1 MTKIVEYTR
10 FSTHFI
16 FSTSCLSPYS
26 QNDFISLSET
36 VRLYYRQ
43 IFYLGDIYMTG
54 LLKDKNI
61 VITGV
66 ANERS
71 IAWGITKSLHNAG
84 ANLIFTNRQERSFKK
99 LKKLLEKN
107 EMEAKLFVSCD
118 VASDESIQ
126 SAFKEIKEK
135 IGVIHGLVHSVAFAN
150 RDELKGEYADTSR
163 DGFLLA
169 QEISA
174 YSLVSMTK
182 EAKKLMTEGG
192 SIITQ
197 SYIGAERVVKNYNVM
212 GVAKASLEA
221 SVRYLAEDVGKYGI
235 RVNAIS
241 AGPIRTL
248 SAKGVSGFN
257 DINAVIEEKAPLR
270 RNVDQDQ
277 VGDATLFF
285 MSELSR
291 GVTGE
296 VMHVDSGYHIM
307 G

>member
-1 MTKIVEYTR
+1 M
-10 FSTHFI
+10 S
-16 FSTSCLSPYS
+16 
-26 QNDFISLSET
+26 
-36 VRLYYRQ
+36 
-43 IFYLGDIYMTG
+43 G
-54 LLKDKNI
+54 LLQGKNI
-61 VITGV
+61 IIMGV

-84 ANLIFTNRQERSFKK
+84 ANLIFTNRQERSSNK
-99 LKKLLEKN
+99 LKKLLEEN
-107 EMEAKLFVSCD
+107 EIEPKLIVSCD
-118 VASDESIQ
+118 VASDESITK
-126 SAFKEIKEK
+126 AFKEIKEK
-135 IGVIHGLVHSVAFAN
+135 VEVVHGLIHSVAFAN

-163 DGFLLA
+163 EGFLLA

-174 YSLVSMTK
+174 YSLVAVTK
-182 EAKKLMTEGG
+182 AVKEIMTEGG
-192 SIITQ
+192 SIVTQ
-197 SYIGAERVVKNYNVM
+197 TYLGAERVIPNYNVM

-235 RVNAIS
+235 RVNAVS

-257 DINAVIEEKAPLR
+257 EKASVIEERAPLR

-296 VMHVDSGYHIM
+296 VMHVDSGYHII
-307 G
+307 GG